1 MAEKIGQL
9 AFQLEPDRRV
19 LTVSELTAGIKK
31 LLTGQYAD
39 VRVAGEIS
47 GLIFARSGHAYFTLK
62 DASAIL
68 SCVVFV
74 SALRMLRFR
83 PQEGLAVTVRGS
95 VDVYEP
101 RGQYQ
106 LIVQGL
112 EPKGIG
118 ELQLAFEQLKKR
130 LEAEG
135 LFAAARKRRLP
146 AFPRRIG
153 LITSPTGAAI
163 RDMITVLSRR
173 WPGVNIRL
181 YPTPVQG
188 GGAVEGVCA
197 GLEHFSRSGWAEVV
211 IVGRGGGS
219 LEDLWTFNEE
229 AVARAIVASE
239 VPVVSAVGH
248 ETDFTIADFVADLR
262 APTPS
267 AAAELVVP
275 EQSDLLRMMDT
286 LSARAGRAVRLLL
299 AHARERLTRQGIER
313 ASMLL
318 GRRIGRGLQAVDEA
332 DYRLRGGITRLVEQR
347 RKALDVLERR
357 VREQD
362 PRMRLARERRRL
374 EASDRRLSELM
385 QARLGG
391 LRGRLDPL
399 RARLE
404 TLSPLR
410 VLDRGYAVVQTMEGQ
425 VVRSPADAPA
435 GSPIDVRLAQG
446 RLRARVEPSPS
457 ES

>member
-1 MAEKIGQL
+1 VAEKIGQL

-31 LLTGQYAD
+31 LLTRQYED

-47 GLIFARSGHAYFTLK
+47 GLTIARSGHVYFTLK
-62 DASAIL
+62 DAGAIL

-118 ELQLAFEQLKKR
+118 ELQLAFEQLKKK

-153 LITSPTGAAI
+153 LVTSSTGAAV
-163 RDMITVLSRR
+163 RDMITVLTRR
-173 WPGVNIRL
+173 WPGVHIRL
-181 YPTPVQG
+181 FPTPVQG
-188 GGAVEGVCA
+188 AGAVEGVCT

-229 AVARAIVASE
+229 AVARAIAASE

-275 EQSDLLRMMDT
+275 EQSDLLRTMET
-286 LSARAGRAVRLLL
+286 LSARAGRAARLLL

-332 DYRLRGGITRLVEQR
+332 DYRLRARIAGLIDQR
-347 RKALDVLERR
+347 RKALDALERR

-362 PRMRLARERRRL
+362 PRMQLARERRRL
-374 EASDRRLSELM
+374 EAADRRLSELI
-385 QARLGG
+385 QARLGNS
-391 LRGRLDPL
+391 RGRLDPL